1 MHLPWFPTLEVNCR
15 RVSFYSFSTFI
26 ASIVSGVVKWLT
38 GLGLLRPPKFRNRL
52 TALKTTG

>member
-38 GLGLLRPPKFRNRL
+38 GLGC
-52 TALKTTG
+52 